1 MHHLEFLGS
10 ASASATLSTT
20 APASI
25 AVTTSPDGAARPPVA
40 QLEGRRQHVADL
52 LASIVVAA
60 ATGHVSRA
68 AVGRL
73 KNDLVAMRF
82 GAVLQALNSSG
93 AKLVRAGPG
102 PRAGKSP
109 AARLR
114 ARRTSR

>member
-73 KNDLVAMRF
+73 KNDLVALRF
-82 GAVLQALNSSG
+82 GAVLQALTSAG

-109 AARLR
+109 ATRLR
-114 ARRTSR
+114 ARRDRR